1 MISVTIYINN
11 VPIITR
17 SARNVGEVEGA
28 LGLHEYAVDDG
39 RKIVHLR
46 HEGAAKLAIM
56 LLEGVVAP

>member
-1 MISVTIYINN
+1 MISVTVYINN

-17 SARNVGEVEGA
+17 SARNVGNVAGVS
-28 LGLHEYAVDDG
+28 GLHEYAVDDG

-56 LLEGVVAP
+56 LLEGVVQP

>member
-28 LGLHEYAVDDG
+28 LGLHEVE
-39 RKIVHLR
+39 ISPVPLTPN
-46 HEGAAKLAIM
+46 EVT
-56 LLEGVVAP
+56 E